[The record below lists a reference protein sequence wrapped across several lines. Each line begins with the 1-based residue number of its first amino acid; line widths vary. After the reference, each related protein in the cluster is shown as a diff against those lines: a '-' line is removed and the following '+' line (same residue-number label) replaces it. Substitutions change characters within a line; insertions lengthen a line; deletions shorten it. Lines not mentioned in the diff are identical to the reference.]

1 MNDVLQNHI
10 DTLQLDNYGTVI
22 QENFLLLRWKRKF
35 TKTVSWWF
43 RKRIMNNKIQK
54 VVPEI
59 IVEKMIIEN
68 SPEIR
73 S

>member
-22 QENFLLLRWKRKF
+22 QENFLLLRWKSNV
-35 TKTVSWWF
+35 TKSVSWWF

>member
-1 MNDVLQNHI
+1 MNAVIQHHI

-22 QENFLLLRWKRKF
+22 QENFLLLRWKSNV
-35 TKTVSWWF
+35 TKSVSWWF

-59 IVEKMIIEN
+59 IVEKMNIEN
-68 SPEIR
+68 SPGIR